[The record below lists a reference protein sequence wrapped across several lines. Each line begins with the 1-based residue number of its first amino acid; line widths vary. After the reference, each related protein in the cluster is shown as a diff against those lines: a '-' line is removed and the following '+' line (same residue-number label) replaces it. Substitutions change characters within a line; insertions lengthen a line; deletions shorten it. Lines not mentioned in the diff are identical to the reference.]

1 MWGLYDTVAPL
12 EVAITF
18 LYWGSGLYNGFTY
31 INVMEH
37 GGLLLL
43 LLLDGWTIPVR
54 AKHVAFLLGISLLY
68 LVWTII
74 DAVLDIGSGD
84 WGPAYNDDALYPIL
98 NWKKETKGAAIV
110 SAFAVLILAP
120 LIYTIIWMWSL
131 KCAWDGSRRPLYTNE
146 DMEVFDN
153 YKGLDDKAEM
163 A

>member
-18 LYWGSGLYNGFTY
+18 LYWGSGLNGDFTY

-43 LLLDGWTIPVR
+43 LLLDGWAIPVR

-68 LVWTII
+68 LVWTIV
-74 DAVLDIGSGD
+74 DAILDIGSGD

-98 NWKKETKGAAIV
+98 NWKKETRGAAIV

-120 LIYTIIWMWSL
+120 LVYTIFWMWSL
-131 KCAWDGSRRPLYTNE
+131 KCAWDGFRRPLYQKE
-146 DMEVFDN
+146 DTEVFDN
-153 YKGLDDKAEM
+153 YKGLHDNAEM